1 MAELIGMP
9 RAAWKRQPTG
19 RLQPSALASQLG
31 IRFLVNFAAYPRDCV
46 ANCPLYPAGD
56 GYVPITGSSGIG
68 LKSISGT
75 TAGFYTDN
83 NPTKL
88 QFQDTT
94 IFVVFESTGGGNNG
108 ALLYRNM
115 GTGTHSW
122 LAGVYRGSYNG
133 YRVTVNGVTSDYI
146 GFPVANDGVFGSI
159 THCLVCSMGG
169 DELILSSNRKEYPS
183 GFSYSGGIDYSR
195 TDLGIHINLAYN
207 KLGTY
212 FTGVLYSCGI
222 FDKKLDRAES
232 KVVALNYWQLFAPDP
247 PRFYLIP
254 SGGSS
259 PTSQI
264 SIDALIQRSGLTQT
278 TSLDALLQS
287 AFSRSLSI
295 DGLIAAVQAETI
307 SLDALLQIVG
317 TRTVSVDALVQAVKS
332 GTVSVDA
339 LVQMTL
345 AQSLSLDALI
355 VAASASSASTDL
367 DALIQSLKTAG
378 ISLDALLS
386 QSKTATAVMD
396 ALIQASKTG
405 SVSLDAI
412 IAGASSTTVFVGLDA
427 LIQAIQA
434 KTLSVDALLQK
445 TYTTTLVLDA
455 YVALT
460 QIKTVSLDA
469 LLQAAKTGV
478 ISLDALIQMTRTA
491 TLSFDALIQ
500 AAKTG
505 VISLDAILVFAT
517 QASLLLDAYVQKTL
531 ARGVG
536 LDAIIGA
543 IADMIL
549 PTGRVIT
556 VPASDRFVFVTHSDR
571 VIKIQ

>member
-46 ANCPLYPAGD
+46 ANCPLYPAGN

-83 NPTKL
+83 NPTQL

-94 IFVVFESTGGGNNG
+94 IFVVFESTGGGNTG
-108 ALLYRNM
+108 KLLYRSM
-115 GTGTHSW
+115 GSGTPSW
-122 LAGVYRGSYNG
+122 LAGVHRGSLNG
-133 YRVTVNGVTSDYI
+133 YMVSVNGVTSDYS
-146 GFPVANDGVFGSI
+146 GYPVADDGVFGSI

-183 GFSYSGGIDYSR
+183 GLSYSGGIDYSR
-195 TDLGIHINLAYN
+195 TDLGIHINLEYN
-207 KLGTY
+207 QLGTE

-222 FDKKLDRAES
+222 FGKKLDRAES

-247 PRFYLIP
+247 PRFFLIP

-264 SIDALIQRSGLTQT
+264 SIDALIQRAGLTQT
-278 TSLDALLQS
+278 TSIDALLQS

-295 DGLIAAVQAETI
+295 DGLIAATQAGTI
-307 SLDALLQIVG
+307 SLDALLQIIG
-317 TRTVSVDALVQAVKS
+317 THTVSVDALLQATKAGV
-332 GTVSVDA
+332 VSVDA
-339 LVQMTL
+339 LLQVTL
-345 AQSLSLDALI
+345 SQALSLDALI
-355 VAASASSASTDL
+355 QA
-367 DALIQSLKTAG
+367 IQSAG
-378 ISLDALLS
+378 LSLDALLS
-386 QSKTATAVMD
+386 KPMTVASVMD
-396 ALIQASKTG
+396 ALIQAAKTG
-405 SVSLDAI
+405 TVSLDALI
-412 IAGASSTTVFVGLDA
+412 IGASSTTVFVGFDA

-434 KTLSVDALLQK
+434 KTISLDALLQK
-445 TYTTTLVLDA
+445 SYTSPLALDA

-460 QIKTVSLDA
+460 QVKTISLDA
-469 LLQAAKTGV
+469 LLQSTKSGV
-478 ISLDALIQMTRTA
+478 ISLDAILQMTKTA
-491 TLSFDALIQ
+491 MVSFDALIQ

-531 ARGVG
+531 SAGVG

-549 PTGRVIT
+549 PTGRVVF

-571 VIKIQ
+571 VIQIQ